1 MYTLSAIISET
12 TSDCAIRS
20 WIWTQQPFLNCSQAE
35 TKRPRT
41 VMGTLSR
48 SSLAPWILKI
58 SVVFKDYPGLISL
71 NITGNN
77 LHWIGFEILQ
87 ESIVRIVFY
96 PDIWGVSC
104 RKHLNKQFQDRRS
117 SFCGVLLV
125 FSNWAAEV
133 VVKLPQNMFVA
144 KTILRPTIYFSIYG
158 WTGSMFNPKAGIHI
172 LSHLGFLFISVF
184 PFFQRFQSGNHL
196 SVCLASFLYTW
207 KVYLTHFPQYHESMS
222 SVFLEK
228 TIQDVPD
235 DFPSFRSS
243 WIHHQGAVPSTMPNI
258 NASTVAEV
266 LTLEPTCKAAAIK
279 PRGVQKKGGTL
290 FGDFFRR
297 IFFGFLFPI
306 CSI

>member
-58 SVVFKDYPGLISL
+58 SVVFKDYPGLISI

-184 PFFQRFQSGNHL
+184 PFFSKISERKPSQCLPGQFPVYMESVSHAFSPVFMNPCLQYSSKKLYRMFQMIFPVSDHHG
-196 SVCLASFLYTW
+196 STT
-207 KVYLTHFPQYHESMS
+207 KVQCPARCPT
-222 SVFLEK
+222 
-228 TIQDVPD
+228 
-235 DFPSFRSS
+235 
-243 WIHHQGAVPSTMPNI
+243 STP
-258 NASTVAEV
+258 
-266 LTLEPTCKAAAIK
+266 P
-279 PRGVQKKGGTL
+279 PW
-290 FGDFFRR
+290 RR
-297 IFFGFLFPI
+297 
-306 CSI
+306 CSH